1 MNAFS
6 ILGSSTFHHPIK
18 CFIFRYSYDVFLFS
32 SSIQHRIFSPAFK
45 SALEYFTTI
54 SISICSQF
62 ALKLAFYATD
72 TLRFGASIRIEER
85 AFAYIFSPLLSVFK
99 CDYALI
105 PSSHIRTHTATE
117 LHLWILV
124 LFYCFIFLSL
134 CHFPL
139 VKKSAYK

>member
-1 MNAFS
+1 MLFPFQGAPLLTTPSNVSFFA
-6 ILGSSTFHHPIK
+6 IRMM
-18 CFIFRYSYDVFLFS
+18 CVFFS

-85 AFAYIFSPLLSVFK
+85 AFAYIFSPLLSVSK

-105 PSSHIRTHTATE
+105 PPSHTRT
-117 LHLWILV
+117 LPQSFIYGFR
-124 LFYCFIFLSL
+124 FYFTVSFFSRFAIF
-134 CHFPL
+134 HW
-139 VKKSAYK
+139 

>member
-1 MNAFS
+1 MLFPFKGAPLLTTPLNV
-6 ILGSSTFHHPIK
+6 
-18 CFIFRYSYDVFLFS
+18 FIFRYLYDVCVFS

-72 TLRFGASIRIEER
+72 TLRFGASIRIEKR

-105 PSSHIRTHTATE
+105 PPSHTRTHT
-117 LHLWILV
+117 LPQSFIYGFW
-124 LFYCFIFLSL
+124 FYFTVSFFSRFAIF
-134 CHFPL
+134 HW
-139 VKKSAYK
+139 

>member
-1 MNAFS
+1 MNAFP
-6 ILGSSTFHHPIK
+6 ILGSSASHHPIK
-18 CFIFRYSYDVFLFS
+18 CFIFRYSYDVCVFFS

-72 TLRFGASIRIEER
+72 TLRFGASIRIEKR

-105 PSSHIRTHTATE
+105 PPSHTRT
-117 LHLWILV
+117 LPQSFIYGFW
-124 LFYCFIFLSL
+124 FYFTVSFFSRFAIF
-134 CHFPL
+134 HW
-139 VKKSAYK
+139 

>member
-1 MNAFS
+1 MFS
-6 ILGSSTFHHPIK
+6 FFAI
-18 CFIFRYSYDVFLFS
+18 CMMCVFFS

-105 PSSHIRTHTATE
+105 PPSHTHPHTHTRT
-117 LHLWILV
+117 LPQSFIYGFR
-124 LFYCFIFLSL
+124 FYFTVSFFSRFAIF
-134 CHFPL
+134 HFPL
-139 VKKSAYK
+139 VKKVHTNSHTKH